1 MSGSN
6 MRKTV
11 CEAMK
16 MDEQKFWQLLNQ
28 NQQQTA
34 LEQIQ
39 SCNDYTKKFGI
50 VISKDEAL
58 TLLDERRYT
67 LKEQE
72 RVEFGE
78 GILPKLIYTFCDSPY
93 LYQDNYVEY
102 ITRLQEIFYL
112 YKNESLDDV
121 SDDELLQIMKEHFD
135 GECQGSLD
143 YLEET
148 CLEAFAR
155 SIRQGSIRFIGRKR
169 REDEF

>member
-1 MSGSN
+1 

-28 NQQQTA
+28 NQHQTA

-50 VISKDEAL
+50 VISQEEAL
-58 TLLDERRYT
+58 TLLDERKYT

-78 GILPKLIYTFCDSPY
+78 GILPKLLYTFCDSPY

-112 YKNESLDDV
+112 YKNESMDDV
-121 SDDELLQIMKEHFD
+121 SDDELLPIMKEHFD

-148 CLEAFAR
+148 CLETFAR
-155 SIRQGSIRFIGRKR
+155 SIRKGTMRFIGKR
-169 REDEF
+169 RRDDEF

>member
-1 MSGSN
+1 

-28 NQQQTA
+28 NQHQTA

-50 VISKDEAL
+50 VISQEEAL
-58 TLLDERRYT
+58 TLLDERKYT

-78 GILPKLIYTFCDSPY
+78 GILPKLLYTFCDSPY

-112 YKNESLDDV
+112 YKNESMDDV

-148 CLEAFAR
+148 CLETFAR
-155 SIRQGSIRFIGRKR
+155 SIRKGTMRFIGKR
-169 REDEF
+169 RRDDEF

>member
-1 MSGSN
+1 MGGSN

-28 NQQQTA
+28 NQHQTA

-50 VISKDEAL
+50 VISQEEAL
-58 TLLDERRYT
+58 TLLDERKYT

-78 GILPKLIYTFCDSPY
+78 GILPKLLYTFCDSPY

-112 YKNESLDDV
+112 YKNESMDDV

-148 CLEAFAR
+148 CLETFAR
-155 SIRQGSIRFIGRKR
+155 SIRKGTMRFIGKR
-169 REDEF
+169 RRDDEF